1 MKDDQR
7 HGSKETFKWPPLAG
21 DYVIGNS
28 SAKIAVMTCGS
39 YDMPEKIVEARRS
52 SISIAGFCETEN
64 EGLAKIVQNVVS
76 NSHIRRIIICG
87 ERVRGHE
94 PGQTLVALHL
104 NGLNQKYAVIGSNGT
119 IPTLLPTY
127 FRGDDPLK
135 YVSRFQ
141 QQIISV
147 TDMIDE
153 TSLEKIKVMIDKITA
168 EKEPASV
175 EMEPIFPPQP
185 SMQNNWRKATTSFVK
200 KAKGV
205 KMNTRGSLGSMF
217 TFTDADLLV
226 YDLCGLKVGGQRG
239 EYPTVMAGTIFYT
252 KDKTVSDPKA
262 GVFDKK
268 AAADSIHRQDE
279 LSIHYNIPAI
289 VHVVGQT
296 AEAIER
302 YILFVV
308 DHSDSP
314 IIIDSSSMDVR
325 LRGIR
330 LAKDI
335 GVGSKAIYN
344 SIIAVSD
351 KERDVLKD
359 MDGAEYAI
367 CLSYEDSAESSVKK
381 TTQVQRYFK
390 GAVQKWIID
399 PGVPR
404 LGMGALSALERAWI
418 LKNRLGFP
426 TAIGIHNLHSSQAA
440 KEDFQFDFDYTLPTI
455 FGVDM
460 NLYGPIKNAVKVFP
474 KVAAAQVAVADEQY
488 KILGVLPRRPHPY
501 YDALRGEVLPD

>member
-1 MKDDQR
+1 MKDDK
-7 HGSKETFKWPPLAG
+7 HYGSKEAFKWPPLAG

-39 YDMPEKIVEARRS
+39 YDLPEKIVEVRRN
-52 SISIAGFCETEN
+52 SISLAGFCETEN
-64 EGLAKIVQNVVS
+64 EGLAKIIQNVIS
-76 NSHIRRIIICG
+76 NLHIRRIIICG

-94 PGQTLVALHL
+94 PGQTLIALHS
-104 NGLNQKYAVIGSNGT
+104 NGLDKKYAVIGSNGT

-135 YVSRFQ
+135 YVSRFR
-141 QQIISV
+141 QQIISI

-153 TSLEKIKVMIDKITA
+153 TSLEKIEAVIDEISA
-168 EKEPASV
+168 EKESASV

-185 SMQNNWRKATTSFVK
+185 SMQNNWRKATSSFVK
-200 KAKGV
+200 KAKHA
-205 KMNTRGSLGSMF
+205 KTNTRNSLGSMF
-217 TFTDADLLV
+217 TFTNADLLV
-226 YDLCGLKVGGQRG
+226 YDLCGLKIGGQRG

-252 KDKTVSDPKA
+252 KDKIVSDPKA
-262 GVFDKK
+262 GVFDQKV
-268 AAADSIHRQDE
+268 AADAIHRQDE
-279 LSIHYNIPAI
+279 LSNHYNIPVI

-302 YILFVV
+302 YILFTV
-308 DHSDSP
+308 DHTDSP

-325 LRGIR
+325 IHGITIAR
-330 LAKDI
+330 DI
-335 GVGSKAIYN
+335 GVGNRAIYN
-344 SIIAVSD
+344 SLITVSER
-351 KERDVLKD
+351 ERDALKD
-359 MDGAEYAI
+359 IDGVEYAI

-381 TTQVQRYFK
+381 ANQVLKYFK
-390 GAVQKWIID
+390 GVVHRSIMD

-418 LKNRLGFP
+418 LKNQLGLP
-426 TAIGIHNLHSSQAA
+426 TAIGIHNLHSNLVG

-460 NLYGPIKNAVKVFP
+460 NLYGPIKNAAKVFP

-488 KILGVLPRRPHPY
+488 KILGVLPRKTHPY
-501 YDALRGEVLPD
+501 YSALRGEIMSD